1 MGLFGKV
8 LKSFS
13 GPEGQMEVNIN
24 NALGKIKKSTSIKKM
39 KSLHSKDKQFF
50 WWFAYGIATR
60 AGSLTRSLGSD
71 DLDYYKTVFKVVK
84 KALSNYGLTDSE
96 GGSYKLEDELM
107 NLGSQY
113 MFGVSNYDKH
123 QYMAAIDSVVEHM
136 RKM

>member
-1 MGLFGKV
+1 MGFFSKV
-8 LKSFS
+8 AKSFS
-13 GPEGQMEVNIN
+13 PEGQIEVNIT
-24 NALGKIKKSTSIKKM
+24 NALDRIKKSTSIKKM

>member
-1 MGLFGKV
+1 MGFFSKV
-8 LKSFS
+8 AKSFS
-13 GPEGQMEVNIN
+13 SEGQIEVNIT
-24 NALGKIKKSTSIKKM
+24 NALDRIKKSTSKKKM

-60 AGSLTRSLGSD
+60 AGSLTNALGSD
-71 DLDYYKTVFKVVK
+71 DLDYYKKVFKVVD

-113 MFGVSNYDKH
+113 MFGVSNFDKH

>member
-1 MGLFGKV
+1 MGFFSKV
-8 LKSFS
+8 AKSFS
-13 GPEGQMEVNIN
+13 PEGQIEVNIT
-24 NALGKIKKSTSIKKM
+24 NALDRIKKSTSIKKM

-96 GGSYKLEDELM
+96 GGSYKLQDELM